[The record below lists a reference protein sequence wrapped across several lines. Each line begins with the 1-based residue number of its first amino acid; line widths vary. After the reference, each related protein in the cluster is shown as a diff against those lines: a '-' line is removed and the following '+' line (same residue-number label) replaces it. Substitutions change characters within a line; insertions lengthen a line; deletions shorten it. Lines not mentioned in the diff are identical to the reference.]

1 MNALSLMCSTVGA
14 AALAAVGAFVA
25 PPADDAA
32 GGRATTAT
40 ATTGAATF
48 FIAQDLR
55 TVDPP
60 RGRWE
65 ATLQPV
71 GSLNIV
77 VDDNGLR
84 VQLNGKPVPP
94 DRVAWQ
100 ADNFLMVFDESRQ
113 RQFQVKLGEG
123 SKIEAVRPG
132 TWLEYVGSSAPR
144 VAIGVYTSPLSPPLA
159 AQLDLDPDGALL
171 ITSVVEDMP
180 AFRSGVQQFD
190 VITAVDN
197 VSPVTDV
204 TLRRI
209 VSAKQEGEPV
219 QLRLIRR
226 AQPLELSV
234 TVEAVKPLDS
244 AEVIR
249 ELFPDIPQSGDIL
262 GGMNRTLTV
271 SERTF
276 EQGDFIFGLPT
287 DERPVIRFDKG
298 MDRGVLLPRQVLRN
312 YVAPGEQFHQLFQ
325 FTAPGEGK
333 IEVSVIELRLEALD
347 ARLANLEAMLARLV
361 SDKQPVDDVTPAA
374 GDRP

>member
-1 MNALSLMCSTVGA
+1 M
-14 AALAAVGAFVA
+14 LAF
-25 PPADDAA
+25 
-32 GGRATTAT
+32 
-40 ATTGAATF
+40 
-48 FIAQDLR
+48 L
-55 TVDPP
+55 
-60 RGRWE
+60 
-65 ATLQPV
+65 V
-71 GSLNIV
+71 GSLSIV

-84 VQLNGKPVPP
+84 VQLNGQPVPP

-100 ADNFLMVFDESRQ
+100 ADNFLMIFDESRQ

-132 TWLEYVGSSAPR
+132 TWLEYVGSNAPR

-190 VITAVDN
+190 VITAVDH

-234 TVEAVKPLDS
+234 TVEAVKPLES

-249 ELFPDIPQSGDIL
+249 EFFPDIPQSGQIL

-347 ARLANLEAMLARLV
+347 ARLANLEAMIARLV